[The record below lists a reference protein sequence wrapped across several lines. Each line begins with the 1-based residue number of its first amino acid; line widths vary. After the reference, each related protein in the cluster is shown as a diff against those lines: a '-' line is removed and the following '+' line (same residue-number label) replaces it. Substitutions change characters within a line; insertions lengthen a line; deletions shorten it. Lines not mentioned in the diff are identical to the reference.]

1 MRRVSRVLYLLVFL
15 SIAGFVYV
23 MWVWW
28 TERTFRNDTYHLL
41 SRNMTMGTDV
51 ETEWKLRYERM
62 PVNLRD
68 QEDVAGS
75 IHFANG

>member
-1 MRRVSRVLYLLVFL
+1 
-15 SIAGFVYV
+15 
-23 MWVWW
+23 
-28 TERTFRNDTYHLL
+28 
-41 SRNMTMGTDV
+41 MGTDV

-68 QEDVAGS
+68 QKDVAGS

>member
-28 TERTFRNDTYHLL
+28 TE
-41 SRNMTMGTDV
+41 
-51 ETEWKLRYERM
+51 
-62 PVNLRD
+62 
-68 QEDVAGS
+68 
-75 IHFANG
+75 